1 MYDYLFYFTLVAVT
15 MALTPGP
22 AMMYCINTS
31 IDHGKRAG
39 VLAAL
44 GVELGTFIY
53 VVITALGLATLI
65 LASPVIYS
73 SLRILGALYLLFLA
87 YKALP
92 QQKVLTAKKTVKSK
106 TSTLLTG
113 IILNI
118 TNPKIL
124 LIFITLLPQ
133 FVPADHRSIKIFFF
147 LGLAFNLCGLAA
159 NSSAAIFSHRLKYK
173 LTHVTSAK
181 TKKIISYIP
190 SALFF
195 LVAALALSFTI
206 LSLVSE

>member
-1 MYDYLFYFTLVAVT
+1 MYNYLFYFVLVSLT

-39 VLAAL
+39 ILAAM

-53 VVITALGLATLI
+53 VLITALGLAALI
-65 LASPVIYS
+65 LASPMIYS
-73 SLRILGALYLLFLA
+73 GLRILGALYLLYLA

-92 QQKVLTAKKTVKSK
+92 RQKILTAKSAIKSK
-106 TSTLLTG
+106 SSTVLTG
-113 IILNI
+113 ITVNI

-124 LIFITLLPQ
+124 LFFITLLPQ
-133 FVPADHRSIKIFFF
+133 FVPTDYRNIKIFFF
-147 LGLAFNLCGLAA
+147 LGLAFNLCGFMA

-173 LTHVTSAK
+173 FAQSISKKTSHF
-181 TKKIISYIP
+181 IQYIP
-190 SALFF
+190 SAIFF
-195 LVAALALSFTI
+195 LIAV
-206 LSLVSE
+206 LSLTLMVVE

>member
-1 MYDYLFYFTLVAVT
+1 MYDYLFYFALVALT

-65 LASPVIYS
+65 LASPVVYS
-73 SLRILGALYLLFLA
+73 GLRILGALYLLYLA

-92 QQKVLTAKKTVKSK
+92 NQKVLTAKKIIKSK
-106 TSTLLTG
+106 TSTLLSG
-113 IILNI
+113 ITLNI

-124 LIFITLLPQ
+124 LFFITLLPQ
-133 FVPADHRSIKIFFF
+133 FVPTDDRSIKVFFF
-147 LGLAFNLCGLAA
+147 LGLVFNLCGLAA

-173 LTHVTSAK
+173 LAQVTSVK
-181 TKKIISYIP
+181 TKKIIGYIP

-195 LVAALALSFTI
+195 LIATLSLSFTI
-206 LSLVSE
+206 LNLVSE